1 MCECINDYKL
11 KLAEYLKQQ
20 GIELIG
26 GVSLNTVFPTRNWEV
41 IGERTIVEVEYIEK
55 KKAKNGNVREVKRK
69 TKVIND
75 YCPFCGNKY
84 E

>member
-11 KLAEYLKQQ
+11 KLAEHLKEQ
-20 GIELIG
+20 GIELVG

-41 IGERTIVEVEYIEK
+41 IGERTVVEVEYFEK
-55 KKAKNGNVREVKRK
+55 KTSRNGNVREVKRK